1 MSTGL
6 SNIARLGALVGDPVR
21 AAILAA
27 LMDGSERPAGELAT
41 RAGASPQAASAH
53 LKLLLDGG
61 LLAVSARGRH
71 RYYCLRDADV
81 AHAIETLSFTAN
93 LARRKTAYLE
103 PALKQVRRCYDHIA
117 GALGVAICDSLI
129 LRGRI
134 IAGSDGF
141 AISAT
146 GYEWLARFDLS
157 PPRTIRRA
165 LVRPCLDWSEG
176 RPHVAGWLGAALCE
190 RLETARGFKRNS
202 VNRGLTVTPKGRT
215 LLAEY
220 FGLEWRLLGTP

>member
-1 MSTGL
+1 MSSGL

-27 LMDGSERPAGELAT
+27 LMDGGEHAAGELAA
-41 RAGASPQAASAH
+41 RAGASPQAGSAH

-81 AHAIETLSFTAN
+81 AHAIEALSFTAH
-93 LARRKTAYLE
+93 LAWQKTAHLE
-103 PALKQVRRCYDHIA
+103 PALKQVRRCYDHLA

-146 GYEWLARFDLS
+146 GYEWLARLDLS

-190 RLETARGFKRNS
+190 RLQTARGLKRNS
-202 VNRGLTVTPKGRT
+202 VNRGLTLTPKGRT
-215 LLAEY
+215 LLGEY
-220 FGLEWRLLGTP
+220 FGLEWRSLGTP